1 MAWLYCQCFVT
12 ESLHM
17 EKEGKHKELRA
28 SEEVRTKDVNLGT
41 TCIGKRLL
49 SNESLWSLRK
59 SKRARTE
66 PWEYRPPCIWPSSSG
81 DAEQQDEAVSFWQRP
96 GKLAVMVET
105 RWWQWCDHLVQW
117 AFAQAYFLPDQ
128 MSSAGQRQNQE
139 NLDLLFLPLLF
150 LFCFRDSIN

>member
-1 MAWLYCQCFVT
+1 MAGVLNRLETKRKRTHVKNSIMAWLYCQCFVT

-17 EKEGKHKELRA
+17 EEEGKRKELRA

-66 PWEYRPPCIWPSSSG
+66 PWEYRPPCVWPSAALEMQNSRTRQSISDSG
-81 DAEQQDEAVSFWQRP
+81 QASLQSWLKPDDGSGV
-96 GKLAVMVET
+96 T
-105 RWWQWCDHLVQW
+105 IWCNGHLHRNTC
-117 AFAQAYFLPDQ
+117 FL
-128 MSSAGQRQNQE
+128 
-139 NLDLLFLPLLF
+139 
-150 LFCFRDSIN
+150 I